1 VAVVTGEAELGLRE
15 RKKQRTRALLID
27 SAIELCDRQ
36 GFERTTVDQ
45 IAAIA
50 EVSPRTFSRYFATKD
65 AVIMALIDQVV
76 DSVAAELANQPADI
90 GDLEALK
97 AAHVSAFKNT
107 TFAGA
112 GALTSERLLATAR
125 IVTSSPALLLAVSEF
140 RAQGTNL
147 ALAERMGV
155 RCDDRRMQLVA
166 ALWST
171 VIMTALGEFGP
182 GTDWDNVGIE
192 AMIACLEETYA
203 QFMDVIAGLQP
214 HH

>member
-65 AVIMALIDQVV
+65 AVILALIDQVV
-76 DSVAAELANQPADI
+76 DAVAAELARQPS
-90 GDLEALK
+90 DLSDLQALL
-97 AAHVSAFKNT
+97 AAHVTAFKNT
-107 TFAGA
+107 TFAAPG
-112 GALTSERLLATAR
+112 GLTTERLLATAR
-125 IVTSSPALLLAVSEF
+125 IVTSSPALRQAVSDF
-140 RAQGTNL
+140 RADATRI

-155 RCDDRRMQLVA
+155 RCDDRRLQLVGT
-166 ALWST
+166 LWST
-171 VIMTALGEFGP
+171 IIMTALADFGP
-182 GTDWDNVGIE
+182 ATDWENVGVE

-203 QFMDVIAGLQP
+203 QFMDVIAGLRP
-214 HH
+214 PR

>member
-1 VAVVTGEAELGLRE
+1 M
-15 RKKQRTRALLID
+15 D

-65 AVIMALIDQVV
+65 AVILALIDQVV
-76 DSVAAELANQPADI
+76 DSVAGELARQPANL
-90 GDLEALK
+90 GDLEALM
-97 AAHVSAFKNT
+97 AAHVAAFKNT
-107 TFAGA
+107 TFAGV

-125 IVTSSPALLLAVSEF
+125 IVTSSPALRQAVSEF
-140 RAQGTNL
+140 RAQGTTVE
-147 ALAERMGV
+147 LAERMGV
-155 RCDDRRMQLVA
+155 RCDDRRLQLVA
-166 ALWST
+166 TLWST
-171 VIMTALGEFGP
+171 IIMTALRDFGP
-182 GTDWDNVGIE
+182 GTDWDNVGVE

-214 HH
+214 RR